1 MSLWGMDDGSTL
13 TGDGDFTGSP
23 AANTFTSNNPST
35 VWDNELEVGDCIVG
49 ADGLLYRITAVTSN
63 TAATFDRNYEGAN
76 ATDQSVTKIELPRNV
91 KITKDDGTG
100 HSLQTLGIFGITKG
114 EADAGVD
121 NLAAIGLSGTSSIG
135 RAFQSGTAHQSAPTV
150 TVAAPPTNTIATAKV
165 NTTDNTIE
173 ITDHGFRTG
182 TQLTYNDG
190 TGSAIG
196 GITVDGT
203 GAATVFVIAKE
214 TTDSGTTFGDLT
226 ANTFALASSL
236 SNAQSGTAINLT
248 GAGNN
253 SQTLIGDT
261 ATATAVLG
269 SGSTLGEVIRVDI
282 AGAGS
287 AYTSA
292 PTVTIAAPTTET
304 LNLGSSSIITD
315 GTDEVTVSSAFY
327 GAIKTGDK
335 VTYSAPGTA
344 PNTVP
349 TGFTDDTDYFII
361 KSANS
366 NKVLIASTRQN
377 ALDGTN
383 ITIATGS
390 ASGTAHTLIGE
401 TPTATATLGL
411 GTPGGDVGGREVAH
425 VGWVKKTIGTGG
437 RAGRVFYETLVAAS
451 SITGDSEDLITP
463 DS

>member
-23 AANTFTSNNPST
+23 AANTFTSNNPAT
-35 VWDNELEVGDCIVG
+35 VWDNELEAGDCIVG

-63 TAATFDRNYEGAN
+63 TAATLDRNYEGAN
-76 ATDQSVTKIELPRNV
+76 AADESVTKIELPRHI
-91 KITKDDGTG
+91 KITNDDGTG
-100 HSLQTLGIFGITKG
+100 KTLQDLGIFGITKG

-121 NLAAIGLSGTSSIG
+121 NLSAIGTVLKGSCH
-135 RAFQSGTAHQSAPTV
+135 RTAPAI
-150 TVAAPPTNTIATAKV
+150 TVAAPPTNTIATSKV

-173 ITDHGFRTG
+173 IANHGFRTG
-182 TQLTYNDG
+182 TKLTYSDG
-190 TGSAIG
+190 PGPAITGLS
-196 GITVDGT
+196 D
-203 GAATVFVIAKE
+203 ATAYFVIAKE

-226 ANTFALASSL
+226 SNTFALASSL

-248 GAGNN
+248 GTGHS

-261 ATATAVLG
+261 ATATATV
-269 SGSTLGEVIRVDI
+269 SGGRVTKVAI
-282 AGAGS
+282 TGVGS

-292 PTVTIAAPTTET
+292 PTVTLAAPATET
-304 LNLGSSSIITD
+304 IDGDNTDKVIVADDEIVVAAAFYNNITTGDPVTYADGGGTAIGGLTTATGYFLIKSDTSNRISLATTAANAIAGTKITISGVGSGSS
-315 GTDEVTVSSAFY
+315 
-327 GAIKTGDK
+327 
-335 VTYSAPGTA
+335 
-344 PNTVP
+344 
-349 TGFTDDTDYFII
+349 
-361 KSANS
+361 
-366 NKVLIASTRQN
+366 
-377 ALDGTN
+377 
-383 ITIATGS
+383 
-390 ASGTAHTLIGE
+390 HTLIGQ

-451 SITGDSEDLITP
+451 SISGDSEDLVTP

>member
-1 MSLWGMDDGSTL
+1 MSLWGMNDGAAL
-13 TGDGDFTGSP
+13 TGAAKFTNG
-23 AANTFTSNNPST
+23 ANTFIDGASGSNT
-35 VWDNELEVGDCIVG
+35 TFEADNLEPGDVVIG
-49 ADGLLYRITAVTSN
+49 ADSKLYRVTSVSSN
-63 TAATFDRNYEGAN
+63 TAATLDRNYEGSTADN
-76 ATDQSVTKIELPRNV
+76 QTVTRMKLPRDI
-91 KITKDDGTG
+91 KITNDDGTG
-100 HSLQTLGIFGITKG
+100 HTLQTLGIFGITKG

-121 NLAAIGLSGTSSIG
+121 NLSAIGLSGTSSIG
-135 RAFQSGTAHQSAPTV
+135 RGFQSGTAHQSAPTV
-150 TVAAPPTNTIATAKV
+150 TVAAPPTNTIATSKV

-173 ITDHGFRTG
+173 IANHGFRTG
-182 TQLTYNDG
+182 TKLTYGNGGG
-190 TGSAIG
+190 TV
-196 GITVDGT
+196 ITGLSDST
-203 GAATVFVIAKE
+203 AYFVIAKE
-214 TTDSGTTFGDLT
+214 TSDSGTTFGDLT

-236 SNAQSGTAINLT
+236 SNAQAGTAIAIS

-253 SQTLIGDT
+253 SQTLTGDT
-261 ATATAVLG
+261 ATATAVVG
-269 SGSTLGEVIRVDI
+269 TGDNLGEVIRVDI
-282 AGAGS
+282 AGVGS

-304 LNLGSSSIITD
+304 VDMSDGTKIVD
-315 GTDEVTVSSAFY
+315 GTDEIVVSGGFY

-335 VTYSAPGTA
+335 VTYAAPGTA

-349 TGFTDDTDYFII
+349 TGFTDDTGYFLI

-366 NKVLIASTRQN
+366 NKVLIASTRQD

-411 GTPGGDVGGREVAH
+411 GTPGGDVGGREIAH
-425 VGWVKKTIGTGG
+425 VGWVKRTVGTGG
-437 RAGRVFYETLVAAS
+437 RAGRVQYETLVAAS